1 MNMMWKAKKV
11 IKKGKGLH
19 VVLDTSALSNYFDG
33 IVGCIEGEDKIT
45 FVIPEGVSHEISV
58 GRKYNELC
66 REIYQFI
73 EECFENGNKKIKI
86 DVTDDNKRS
95 WTVDEQVV
103 YTAEKY
109 YKKGYNTILVTC
121 DRDQKLKAQ
130 LKNIRVELLKVEPK
144 RKEKEYYEDEYSYKK
159 PEAKQKSVEEDVQS
173 GEIKIPAK
181 KQGKDYLLYI
191 NRMISVIDAKGK
203 KKIARVLGNN
213 QQILLSLTDKIYY
226 NEKEAEI
233 SRLENDA
240 IYIRLNPE

>member
-58 GRKYNELC
+58 GRKYKELC
-66 REIYQFI
+66 REIYQFL
-73 EECFENGNKKIKI
+73 EESFENGNKKIKI

-103 YTAEKY
+103 YTAEKFS
-109 YKKGYNTILVTC
+109 KKGYDTILVTC

-130 LKNIRVELLKVEPK
+130 LKNIRVELLRVEPK
-144 RKEKEYYEDEYSYKK
+144 RKEYYEEYKK
-159 PEAKQKSVEEDVQS
+159 PETTKIVEEDVKN

-181 KQGKDYLLYI
+181 KQGKEYLIYI
-191 NRMISVIDAKGK
+191 NRMVSVIDNKGK
-203 KKIARVLGNN
+203 KKIAKVLGNH

-226 NEKEAEI
+226 DEKEAEI